1 MKTTILIV
9 AAFLALAATAQ
20 ARPPDLGQPD
30 RMKDLAHELQEAAHH
45 VHETAE
51 EYAHHYGES
60 RVLKALHNLD
70 RQARHFH
77 RQVER
82 YYQDPHHT
90 EKDYRKL
97 KRAYRKARR
106 AIAHLHTYE
115 HVYDD
120 FHRVEV
126 LLGELAYY
134 YGGNDH
140 DRGHD
145 YEQGYHGRKHYQ
157 RPHRG
162 RIRISFRWRN

>member
-9 AAFLALAATAQ
+9 AAFLGLAATAQ
-20 ARPPDLGQPD
+20 ARHPDLGQPD
-30 RMKDLAHELQEAAHH
+30 RMKDLAHELQEAVHH

-60 RVLKALHNLD
+60 HALKALHRLD

-77 RQVER
+77 RRIER

-97 KRAYRKARR
+97 VRDYHRARR
-106 AIAHLHTYE
+106 AMRHLHTYE

-126 LLGELAYY
+126 LLGDLAYY
-134 YGGNDH
+134 YGGH
-140 DRGHD
+140 DQYREND
-145 YEQGYHGRKHYQ
+145 YEHGYYGRKHYR
-157 RPHRG
+157 RPSRG
-162 RIRISFRWRN
+162 RIGISFRWRN